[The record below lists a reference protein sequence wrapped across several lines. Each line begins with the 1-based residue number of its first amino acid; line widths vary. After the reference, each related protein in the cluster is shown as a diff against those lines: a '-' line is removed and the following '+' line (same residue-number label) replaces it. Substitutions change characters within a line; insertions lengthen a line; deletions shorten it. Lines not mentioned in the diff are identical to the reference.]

1 MQKTISHVLE
11 FEGHGLH
18 SGHKVRARILPAPV
32 DTGIWF
38 RRTDEVAGDNQIAAS
53 WDNVRSTRLCT
64 ALANRDGTEVST
76 VEHVMAALAG
86 CGINNAI
93 VEVDRPEL
101 PILDGSAANYV
112 ASILTA
118 GVTDQDKPLHVIEVL
133 QEVIVEDGSSWAML
147 APSPGFQIEF
157 GIEFAD
163 AAIGTQHKLL
173 DMANG
178 AFVREL
184 SDCRTFCTLGDV
196 EDMHAAGLAKGGNM
210 QNALVV
216 DGDDILT
223 PGGARRADEAVRH
236 KMLDALGDLA
246 LAGAPLRGKFSA
258 FKGGHAMTN
267 RLLRAL
273 FAQPGAFAWR
283 QLGAADLANL
293 PGIGVSQA
301 DMPAVA

>member
-1 MQKTISHVLE
+1 M
-11 FEGHGLH
+11 GRPGPCLH
-18 SGHKVRARILPAPV
+18 
-32 DTGIWF
+32 
-38 RRTDEVAGDNQIAAS
+38 
-53 WDNVRSTRLCT
+53 
-64 ALANRDGTEVST
+64 
-76 VEHVMAALAG
+76 
-86 CGINNAI
+86 
-93 VEVDRPEL
+93 
-101 PILDGSAANYV
+101 
-112 ASILTA
+112 
-118 GVTDQDKPLHVIEVL
+118 
-133 QEVIVEDGSSWAML
+133 
-147 APSPGFQIEF
+147 PSPGFQIEF

-246 LAGAPLRGKFSA
+246 LAGAPLRGQVQ
-258 FKGGHAMTN
+258 
-267 RLLRAL
+267 RLQGRPRDD
-273 FAQPGAFAWR
+273 Q
-283 QLGAADLANL
+283 
-293 PGIGVSQA
+293 
-301 DMPAVA
+301 PAVARAVCPTGRICMAPAWRG